1 MVVVAEFVNSFAGI
15 ARPPRI
21 DQNNLMANVQ
31 PRDQTV
37 VWPLM
42 FASTL
47 LFVPPAIRFLLGT
60 SSNTAGLVLA
70 CLLLWAAA
78 FATGGFGRGSSARAG
93 LIGGL
98 GLAVV
103 LIMHLGIA
111 IFLPRVTQEVDLART
126 AASLIAMVVIAGTA
140 GIVADWLAD
149 ATRGQIDR
157 ISQVLRIV
165 LVVIGAWCFVG
176 YQPPS
181 PLNLARPAFPFTEPS
196 HYALVTAIFAIDGC
210 VRARLAPRLAW
221 LTTWL
226 VIGAINQSL
235 SLIVAVV
242 IAAVVSLPIFYA
254 LACGAVAV
262 AVAAGMDLQYYLDRL
277 DFSTSSSNLSSLVY
291 RQGWEL
297 LQQGLVYSRGWGIG
311 FQQLGFAPLNV
322 PTSDVIYRILGDDNN
337 LRDGSFL
344 VAKLVAEFGLAG
356 LAVIA
361 LFLIALARA
370 VLFLRGLAATPGA
383 MQPAELRLAAATI
396 CAFTV
401 EMFVRGIG
409 YFSSTVVLVIAA
421 VMLIRV
427 RRRRAIA
434 N

>member
-1 MVVVAEFVNSFAGI
+1 MVAWFVNSFAGT
-15 ARPPRI
+15 ARPALT
-21 DQNNLMANVQ
+21 DQNDHAADLQAERRTVFWPMA
-31 PRDQTV
+31 
-37 VWPLM
+37 L
-42 FASTL
+42 ASLL
-47 LFVPPAIRFLLGT
+47 LFAPPAIRFFLGT
-60 SSNTAGLVLA
+60 SSNTAGLVLV
-70 CLLLWAAA
+70 CLLLWVVA

-98 GLAVV
+98 GCAVI

-111 IFLPRVTQEVDLART
+111 VFLPRVPQEVDLART
-126 AASLIAMVVIAGTA
+126 AGSLIAFSVVAGTA
-140 GIVADWLAD
+140 GIVSDWLAD
-149 ATRGQIDR
+149 ATRDQIDR
-157 ISQVLRIV
+157 ISQMLRFA
-165 LVVIGAWCFVG
+165 LVAIGIWCFIG

-181 PLNLARPAFPFTEPS
+181 PLTLARPAFPFTEPS

-210 VRARLAPRLAW
+210 VRARLVARLAW

-226 VIGAINQSL
+226 VIGVLNQSL
-235 SLIVAVV
+235 SLIVAVA
-242 IAAVVSLPIFYA
+242 IAGVVSLPIFYA
-254 LACGAVAV
+254 VACGAVAV
-262 AVAAGMDLQYYLDRL
+262 VVAAGMDLQYYLDRL
-277 DFSTSSSNLSSLVY
+277 DFSTSSNNLSSLVY

-297 LQQGLVYSRGWGIG
+297 LQQGLIYSHAWGIG

-344 VAKLVAEFGLAG
+344 VAKMVAELGFVGIALA
-356 LAVIA
+356 A
-361 LFLIALARA
+361 LFLVALVRA
-370 VLFLRGLAATPGA
+370 ALFLRALLSVSSDN
-383 MQPAELRLAAATI
+383 QPADMRIAAATI

-409 YFSSTVVLVIAA
+409 YFSSTVVLAIAA
-421 VMLIRV
+421 FMLIRS